1 MIEYWIF
8 YNYDSLTAG
17 LINQWHQSDW
27 EQCGGRADVVVYVLR
42 LVTRGRKTRGHGPP
56 QRITGSST

>member
-27 EQCGGRADVVVYVLR
+27 EQCGGRADVVVYVDCVSSR
-42 LVTRGRKTRGHGPP
+42 GAGKRAVTVRH
-56 QRITGSST
+56 SA